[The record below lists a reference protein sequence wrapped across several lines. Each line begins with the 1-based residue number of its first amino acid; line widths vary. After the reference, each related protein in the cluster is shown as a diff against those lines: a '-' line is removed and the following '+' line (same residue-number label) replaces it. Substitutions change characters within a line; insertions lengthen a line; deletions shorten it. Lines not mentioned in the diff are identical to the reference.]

1 MRKSCPEG
9 PGANSDEFEEM
20 HRRALEPFR
29 PKHTMED
36 VLKREAE
43 IREASIDYLKQ
54 EAARTRQS
62 KKDIEVERVSNIP
75 TLEFLPEFDF

>member
-20 HRRALEPFR
+20 RRRALEPFR

-62 KKDIEVERVSNIP
+62 KKDTEIEKASYIP
-75 TLEFLPEFDF
+75 PLDFDVKFDY